1 MLTRLAELLV
11 KRRSGLFRKTLQ
23 VGLQQCNDEIPR
35 LSEEERLQYDARYHS
50 SHLDLQ
56 LMDHVLID
64 THRDAA
70 ADVAAPAV
78 VNAHAV
84 DARLA
89 VGKPYHVRHAGR
101 KIGFC

>member
-1 MLTRLAELLV
+1 MKYRGFRRKSVCSMTRDTTPTTLT
-11 KRRSGLFRKTLQ
+11 F
-23 VGLQQCNDEIPR
+23 
-35 LSEEERLQYDARYHS
+35 
-50 SHLDLQ
+50 

-64 THRDAA
+64 THRDTA

-84 DARLA
+84 DARLT
-89 VGKPYHVRHAGR
+89 VRRPYHVRHAGR